1 MNQEASMENAE
12 SGSTWETVM
21 RVVYPVK
28 DAEQTLPLYAI
39 DWTRP
44 HVAETTLDSRIDMRR
59 LEFGSMNQ
67 STLQR
72 MLRHA
77 GSSTGVSCDSFEIKG
92 RSAMALKNRGHMSGC
107 TFFNAFPA
115 AYWRRWT
122 SVKTVRFEATVQGN
136 AKISVFRST
145 GRGLIYPVATK
156 TTVSETET
164 RICVDV
170 PMTGLMDGGYFWF
183 DAESLGGEMVVSDAA
198 WSVPRNAR
206 TAKHETSMSIAI
218 TTFNRASYCMNQLRA
233 IAGAPALRERLDTVY
248 CTDQGSD
255 LVKDQEG
262 FAEVS
267 ADLGKQLTYIQQANL
282 GGSGGFSRG
291 MYETAKAGNSDFV
304 LLLDDDAISEPE
316 SILRAIQFSDYTV
329 RPVLV
334 GGGMFHLDNRTMLY
348 TQGERINPQRMW
360 MYPSKSMGYNHDF
373 SVEPLRDSPD
383 RHQRI
388 DEDFNGWWMCLIPV
402 AVVRKIGL
410 SMPVF
415 IKFDD
420 IEYGLRAKKAG
431 FPTVC
436 LPGVAVWHQA
446 WHDKDPA
453 RSWEEYF
460 TERNRWLA
468 ALMTYPD
475 RPPRML
481 VETLYGDASLGLR
494 FVYSAMALHHMALRD
509 ILRGPQ
515 YLVDCL
521 PAKLGEVRKVRAEYP
536 DAQAKDSFEAF
547 PEPAGERVVHVAGP
561 ALDLLAPI
569 EALVAGTRREVDR
582 LSAECQLGQALVRAA
597 DDEVHDGPVF
607 RIIGTTGVGILDPP
621 RCDVL
626 LEFLR
631 DGLALV
637 DCLDLPAP
645 DDLEVQT
652 RARAVDAAVLVRPL
666 PALLGPAPL
675 VLVALRRRESF
686 LRLEVDHLFLRF
698 HFASFLRLH
707 RILSLPCPAC

>member
-1 MNQEASMENAE
+1 MNDNVVWEA
-12 SGSTWETVM
+12 VM

-44 HVAETTLDSRIDMRR
+44 HTAETTLDSRIDMRR

-72 MLRHA
+72 LLRGA
-77 GSSTGVSCDSFEIKG
+77 GSSTGVTCDSFSITG
-92 RSAMALKNRGHMSGC
+92 RMSLTLNDRGHMSGC

-115 AYWRRWT
+115 SYWRRWT
-122 SVKTVRFEATVQGN
+122 AVKTVRFTVSIVGN

-145 GRGLIYPVATK
+145 GRGLIYPVAERVVQTEDSA
-156 TTVSETET
+156 VSV
-164 RICVDV
+164 CVDV
-170 PMTGLMDGGYFWF
+170 PMVGLMDGGYFWF
-183 DAESLGGEMVVSDAA
+183 DAESLDGPVTVTDAA
-198 WSVPRNAR
+198 WAVPRSAR
-206 TAKHETSMSIAI
+206 TAEHDTSMSIAI
-218 TTFNRASYCMNQLRA
+218 TTFNRAAYCMNQLRA
-233 IAGAPALRERLDTVY
+233 IAGSSALRKRLDTVY

-255 LVKDQEG
+255 LVCEQEG
-262 FAEVS
+262 FTEIS
-267 ADLGKQLTYIQQANL
+267 ADLGQQLTYIQQANL

-291 MYETAKAGNSDFV
+291 MYETVKAGDSDFV
-304 LLLDDDAISEPE
+304 LLLDDDAVSEPE
-316 SILRAIQFSDYTV
+316 SILRSIQFSDYTI

-402 AVVRKIGL
+402 AVMRKIGL
-410 SMPVF
+410 SLPVF

-420 IEYGLRAKKAG
+420 IEYGLRAGKAG

-460 TERNRWLA
+460 TERNRWIA
-468 ALMTYPD
+468 ALLTYPD
-475 RPPRML
+475 TPPRML
-481 VETLYGDASLGLR
+481 LETLYGDASLGLR
-494 FVYSAMALHHMALRD
+494 FVYSAMALHHMALKD
-509 ILRGPQ
+509 IMRGPQ

-521 PAKLGEVRKVRAEYP
+521 PTKLGEVRELRAQYP
-536 DAQAKDSFEAF
+536 DAQVEDSFEAF
-547 PEPAGERVVHVAGP
+547 PEPVGEVESPKNHPSTMKSRYKAAVGLIAASFVRNVDPDKAMRPDAAISARDAAWTWLAFDHVNS
-561 ALDLLAPI
+561 
-569 EALVAGTRREVDR
+569 ALVTTADGNGVAWLKRDNKRFRQGMLEGYRLTRRILRNWRR
-582 LSAECQLGQALVRAA
+582 LSAQYRAYGISSMETWA
-597 DDEVHDGPVF
+597 
-607 RIIGTTGVGILDPP
+607 RIFEG
-621 RCDVL
+621 
-626 LEFLR
+626 
-631 DGLALV
+631 
-637 DCLDLPAP
+637 
-645 DDLEVQT
+645 
-652 RARAVDAAVLVRPL
+652 
-666 PALLGPAPL
+666 
-675 VLVALRRRESF
+675 
-686 LRLEVDHLFLRF
+686 
-698 HFASFLRLH
+698 
-707 RILSLPCPAC
+707 

>member
-1 MNQEASMENAE
+1 MNDNVV
-12 SGSTWETVM
+12 WETVM

-44 HVAETTLDSRIDMRR
+44 HAAETTLDSRIDMRR

-72 MLRHA
+72 LLRGA
-77 GSSTGVSCDSFEIKG
+77 GSSTGVTCDSFSITG
-92 RSAMALKNRGHMSGC
+92 RMSLTLNDRGHMSGC

-115 AYWRRWT
+115 SYWRRWT
-122 SVKTVRFEATVQGN
+122 AVKTVRFTVSIVGN

-145 GRGLIYPVATK
+145 GRGLIYPVAERVVQTEDSA
-156 TTVSETET
+156 VSV
-164 RICVDV
+164 CVDV
-170 PMTGLMDGGYFWF
+170 PMVGLMDGGYFWF
-183 DAESLGGEMVVSDAA
+183 DAESLDGPVTVTDAA
-198 WSVPRNAR
+198 WAVPRSAR
-206 TAKHETSMSIAI
+206 TAEHDTSMSIAI
-218 TTFNRASYCMNQLRA
+218 TTFNRAAYCMNQLRA
-233 IAGAPALRERLDTVY
+233 IAGSSALRKRLDTVY

-255 LVKDQEG
+255 LVCEQEG
-262 FAEVS
+262 FTEVS

-291 MYETAKAGNSDFV
+291 MYETVKAGDSDFV
-304 LLLDDDAISEPE
+304 LLLDDDAVSEPE
-316 SILRAIQFSDYTV
+316 SILRSIQFSDYTI

-402 AVVRKIGL
+402 AVMKKIGL
-410 SMPVF
+410 SLPVF

-420 IEYGLRAKKAG
+420 IEYGLRAGKAG

-460 TERNRWLA
+460 TERNRWIA
-468 ALMTYPD
+468 ALLTYPD
-475 RPPRML
+475 TPPRML
-481 VETLYGDASLGLR
+481 LETLYGDASLGLR
-494 FVYSAMALHHMALRD
+494 CVYSAMALHHMALKD
-509 ILRGPQ
+509 IMRGPQ

-521 PAKLGEVRKVRAEYP
+521 PTKLGEVRELRAQYP
-536 DAQAKDSFEAF
+536 DAQVEDSFEAF
-547 PEPAGERVVHVAGP
+547 PEPVGEVESPKNHPSTMKSRYKAAVGLIAASFVRNVDPDKAMRPDAAISARDAAWTWLAFDHVNS
-561 ALDLLAPI
+561 
-569 EALVAGTRREVDR
+569 ALVTTADGNGVAWLKRDNKRFRQGMLEGYRLTRRILRNWRR
-582 LSAECQLGQALVRAA
+582 LSAQYRAYGISSMETWA
-597 DDEVHDGPVF
+597 
-607 RIIGTTGVGILDPP
+607 RIFEG
-621 RCDVL
+621 
-626 LEFLR
+626 
-631 DGLALV
+631 
-637 DCLDLPAP
+637 
-645 DDLEVQT
+645 
-652 RARAVDAAVLVRPL
+652 
-666 PALLGPAPL
+666 
-675 VLVALRRRESF
+675 
-686 LRLEVDHLFLRF
+686 
-698 HFASFLRLH
+698 
-707 RILSLPCPAC
+707 

>member
-1 MNQEASMENAE
+1 MNQEASMKNAE
-12 SGSTWETVM
+12 SGNTWETVM

-28 DAEQTLPLYAI
+28 DAEQTLPLYVI

-67 STLQR
+67 SALQR
-72 MLRHA
+72 MFRNA
-77 GSSTGVSCDSFEIKG
+77 GTSAGVTCDSFEITG
-92 RSAMALKNRGHMSGC
+92 RTSLTLKNRGHMSGC

-136 AKISVFRST
+136 SKISVFRST
-145 GRGLIYPVATK
+145 GRGLIYPVSTK
-156 TTVSETET
+156 TTTASGSET
-164 RICVDV
+164 RVCIDV

-183 DAESLGGEMVVSDAA
+183 DAESLDGSVTIADAT
-198 WSVPRNAR
+198 WSVPREVR
-206 TAKHETSMSIAI
+206 TAKHETTLSIAI
-218 TTFNRASYCMNQLRA
+218 TTFNRASYCMDQLRT
-233 IAGAPALRERLDTVY
+233 IAGASALRERLDTVY

-255 LVKDQEG
+255 LVKDQKD
-262 FAEVS
+262 FDEV
-267 ADLGKQLTYIQQANL
+267 ADNLGEQLTYIQQANL

-291 MYETAKAGNSDFV
+291 MYETAKAGDSDFV

-348 TQGERINPQRMW
+348 TQGERINAQRMW

-388 DEDFNGWWMCLIPV
+388 DEDFNGWWMCLIPI
-402 AVVRKIGL
+402 AVVKKIGL

-468 ALMTYPD
+468 ALLTYPD
-475 RPPRML
+475 KAPRML
-481 VETLYGDASLGLR
+481 IETMYGDASLGLR

-521 PAKLGEVRKVRAEYP
+521 PTKLGEVREVRARYP
-536 DAQAKDSFEAF
+536 DAQAQDSFEAF
-547 PEPAGERVVHVAGP
+547 PEPAGEVEPPKNHPSTMKSRYKAAVGLITKSFIKNANPDKAVRPDAAIPARDAAWTWLAFDHVNS
-561 ALDLLAPI
+561 
-569 EALVAGTRREVDR
+569 ALVTTPDGNGVAWLERDNRRFRKSMLEGYRLTRRIEKNWKC
-582 LSAECQLGQALVRAA
+582 LAA
-597 DDEVHDGPVF
+597 QYQSY
-607 RIIGTTGVGILDPP
+607 GITSMETWAHIFGDK
-621 RCDVL
+621 
-626 LEFLR
+626 
-631 DGLALV
+631 
-637 DCLDLPAP
+637 
-645 DDLEVQT
+645 
-652 RARAVDAAVLVRPL
+652 
-666 PALLGPAPL
+666 
-675 VLVALRRRESF
+675 
-686 LRLEVDHLFLRF
+686 
-698 HFASFLRLH
+698 
-707 RILSLPCPAC
+707 

>member
-1 MNQEASMENAE
+1 MNDNVVWEA
-12 SGSTWETVM
+12 VM

-44 HVAETTLDSRIDMRR
+44 HAAETTLDSRIDMRR

-72 MLRHA
+72 LLRGA
-77 GSSTGVSCDSFEIKG
+77 GSSTGVTCDSFSITG
-92 RSAMALKNRGHMSGC
+92 RTSLTLNDRGHMSGC
-107 TFFNAFPA
+107 TFFNVFPA
-115 AYWRRWT
+115 SYWRRWT
-122 SVKTVRFEATVQGN
+122 AVKTVRFTASIVGN

-145 GRGLIYPVATK
+145 GRGLIYPVAERVVQTEDSA
-156 TTVSETET
+156 VSV
-164 RICVDV
+164 CVDV
-170 PMTGLMDGGYFWF
+170 PMVGLMDGGYFWF
-183 DAESLGGEMVVSDAA
+183 DAESLDGPVTVTDAA
-198 WSVPRNAR
+198 WAVPRSAR
-206 TAKHETSMSIAI
+206 TAEHDTSMSIAI
-218 TTFNRASYCMNQLRA
+218 TTFNRAAYCMNQLRA
-233 IAGAPALRERLDTVY
+233 IAGSSALRKRLDTVY

-255 LVKDQEG
+255 LVCEQEG
-262 FAEVS
+262 FTEVS

-291 MYETAKAGNSDFV
+291 MYETVKAGDSDFV
-304 LLLDDDAISEPE
+304 LLLDDDAVSEPE
-316 SILRAIQFSDYTV
+316 SILRSIQFSDYTI

-402 AVVRKIGL
+402 AVMRKIGL
-410 SMPVF
+410 SLPVF

-420 IEYGLRAKKAG
+420 IEYGLRAGKAG

-460 TERNRWLA
+460 TERNRWIA
-468 ALMTYPD
+468 ALLTYPD
-475 RPPRML
+475 TPPRML
-481 VETLYGDASLGLR
+481 LETLYGDASLGLR
-494 FVYSAMALHHMALRD
+494 FVYSAMALHHMALKD
-509 ILRGPQ
+509 IMRGPQ

-521 PAKLGEVRKVRAEYP
+521 PTKVGEVRELRAQYL
-536 DAQAKDSFEAF
+536 DAQVEDSFEAF
-547 PEPAGERVVHVAGP
+547 PEPVGEVESPKNHPSTMKSRYKAAVGLIAASFVRNVDPDKAMRPDAAISARDAAWTWLAFDHVNS
-561 ALDLLAPI
+561 
-569 EALVAGTRREVDR
+569 ALVTTADGNGVAWLKRDNKRFRQGMLEGYRLTRRILRNWRR
-582 LSAECQLGQALVRAA
+582 LSAQYRAYGISSMETWA
-597 DDEVHDGPVF
+597 
-607 RIIGTTGVGILDPP
+607 RIFEG
-621 RCDVL
+621 
-626 LEFLR
+626 
-631 DGLALV
+631 
-637 DCLDLPAP
+637 
-645 DDLEVQT
+645 
-652 RARAVDAAVLVRPL
+652 
-666 PALLGPAPL
+666 
-675 VLVALRRRESF
+675 
-686 LRLEVDHLFLRF
+686 
-698 HFASFLRLH
+698 
-707 RILSLPCPAC
+707 

>member
-1 MNQEASMENAE
+1 MNDNVVWEA
-12 SGSTWETVM
+12 VM

-44 HVAETTLDSRIDMRR
+44 HAAETTLDSRIDMRR

-72 MLRHA
+72 LLRGA
-77 GSSTGVSCDSFEIKG
+77 GSSTGVTCDSFSITG
-92 RSAMALKNRGHMSGC
+92 RTSLTLNDRGHMSGC

-115 AYWRRWT
+115 SYWRRWT
-122 SVKTVRFEATVQGN
+122 AVKTVRFTASIVGN

-145 GRGLIYPVATK
+145 GRGLIYPVAERVVQTEDSA
-156 TTVSETET
+156 VSV
-164 RICVDV
+164 CVDV
-170 PMTGLMDGGYFWF
+170 PMVGLMDGGYFWF
-183 DAESLGGEMVVSDAA
+183 DAESLDGPVTVTDAA
-198 WSVPRNAR
+198 WAVPRSAR
-206 TAKHETSMSIAI
+206 TAEHDTSMSIAI
-218 TTFNRASYCMNQLRA
+218 TTFNRAAYCMNQLRA
-233 IAGAPALRERLDTVY
+233 IAGSSALRKRLDTVY

-255 LVKDQEG
+255 LVCEQEG
-262 FAEVS
+262 FTEIS
-267 ADLGKQLTYIQQANL
+267 ADFGQQLTYIQQANL

-291 MYETAKAGNSDFV
+291 MYETVKAGDSDFV
-304 LLLDDDAISEPE
+304 LLLDDDAVSEPE
-316 SILRAIQFSDYTV
+316 SILRSIQFSDYTI

-402 AVVRKIGL
+402 AVMRKIGL
-410 SMPVF
+410 SLPVF

-420 IEYGLRAKKAG
+420 IEYGLRAGKAG

-460 TERNRWLA
+460 TERNRWIT
-468 ALMTYPD
+468 ALLTYPD
-475 RPPRML
+475 TPPRML
-481 VETLYGDASLGLR
+481 LETLYGDASLGLR
-494 FVYSAMALHHMALRD
+494 FVYSAMALHHMALKD
-509 ILRGPQ
+509 IMRGPQ

-521 PAKLGEVRKVRAEYP
+521 PTKLGEVRELRAQYP
-536 DAQAKDSFEAF
+536 DAQVEDSFEAF
-547 PEPAGERVVHVAGP
+547 PEPVGEVESPKNHPSTMKSRYKAAVGLIAASFVRNVDPDKAMRPDAAISARDAAWTWLAFDHVNS
-561 ALDLLAPI
+561 
-569 EALVAGTRREVDR
+569 ALVTTADGNGVAWLKRDNKRFRQGMLEGYRLTRRILRNWRR
-582 LSAECQLGQALVRAA
+582 LSAQYRAYGISSMETWA
-597 DDEVHDGPVF
+597 
-607 RIIGTTGVGILDPP
+607 RIFEG
-621 RCDVL
+621 
-626 LEFLR
+626 
-631 DGLALV
+631 
-637 DCLDLPAP
+637 
-645 DDLEVQT
+645 
-652 RARAVDAAVLVRPL
+652 
-666 PALLGPAPL
+666 
-675 VLVALRRRESF
+675 
-686 LRLEVDHLFLRF
+686 
-698 HFASFLRLH
+698 
-707 RILSLPCPAC
+707 

>member
-1 MNQEASMENAE
+1 MVQRTSSENTNSEQA
-12 SGSTWETVM
+12 WETVM
-21 RVVYPVK
+21 RVVYPIK
-28 DAEQTLPLYAI
+28 DAERTLPLYAI

-44 HVAETTLDSRIDMRR
+44 HIAKTTLDARIDTHCVA
-59 LEFGSMNQ
+59 FGSMNQ
-67 STLQR
+67 SALQQMIR
-72 MLRHA
+72 NA
-77 GSSTGVSCDSFEIKG
+77 GSSNKVSCDEFEVTG
-92 RSAMALKNRGHMSGC
+92 RASITLKDRGHISGC

-122 SVKTVRFEATVQGN
+122 GVKTVLFEAYVQGN
-136 AKISVFRST
+136 TKISIFRST
-145 GRGLIYPVATK
+145 GRGLIYPVAERIVK
-156 TTVSETET
+156 TSGSVSSVAVH
-164 RICVDV
+164 I

-183 DAESLGGEMVVSDAA
+183 DAESLGGSVTIADAT
-198 WSVPRNAR
+198 WSVPSEACTAR
-206 TAKHETSMSIAI
+206 HDTSMSIAI

-233 IAGAPALRERLDTVY
+233 IAGDHALRERLDTVY
-248 CTDQGSD
+248 CTDQGDD
-255 LVKDQEG
+255 LVKNQEG
-262 FAEVS
+262 FAEIS
-267 ADLGKQLTYIQQANL
+267 ADLGSQLTYIQQMNL

-291 MYETAKAGNSDFV
+291 MYETIKAGNSDFV

-388 DEDFNGWWMCLIPV
+388 DEDFNGWWMCLIPI
-402 AVVRKIGL
+402 AVVKKIGL
-410 SMPVF
+410 SMPMF

-468 ALMTYPD
+468 ALLTYPD

-521 PAKLGEVRKVRAEYP
+521 PTKLGEVRELRAKYP
-536 DAQAKDSFEAF
+536 DAQAKESFEEF
-547 PEPAGERVVHVAGP
+547 PEPAGEVEPPKNHPSTMKSQYKAAVGLIAKSFIKKANPDKATRPDAAIPARDAAWTWLAFDHVNS
-561 ALDLLAPI
+561 
-569 EALVAGTRREVDR
+569 ALVTTPDGNGVAWLKRDNKRFRKSMMEGYRLTRRIEKNWKR
-582 LSAECQLGQALVRAA
+582 LAA
-597 DDEVHDGPVF
+597 QYQSY
-607 RIIGTTGVGILDPP
+607 GITSMETWAHIFGDK
-621 RCDVL
+621 
-626 LEFLR
+626 
-631 DGLALV
+631 
-637 DCLDLPAP
+637 
-645 DDLEVQT
+645 
-652 RARAVDAAVLVRPL
+652 
-666 PALLGPAPL
+666 
-675 VLVALRRRESF
+675 
-686 LRLEVDHLFLRF
+686 
-698 HFASFLRLH
+698 
-707 RILSLPCPAC
+707 

>member
-1 MNQEASMENAE
+1 MNDNVVWEA
-12 SGSTWETVM
+12 VM

-44 HVAETTLDSRIDMRR
+44 HTAETTLDSRIDMRR

-72 MLRHA
+72 LLRGA
-77 GSSTGVSCDSFEIKG
+77 GSSTGVTCDSFSITG
-92 RSAMALKNRGHMSGC
+92 RMSLTLNDRGHMSGC

-115 AYWRRWT
+115 SYWRRWT
-122 SVKTVRFEATVQGN
+122 AVKTVRFTASIVGN

-145 GRGLIYPVATK
+145 GRGLIYPVAERVVQTEDSA
-156 TTVSETET
+156 VSV
-164 RICVDV
+164 CVDV
-170 PMTGLMDGGYFWF
+170 PMVGLMDGGYFWF
-183 DAESLGGEMVVSDAA
+183 DAESLDGPVTVTDAA
-198 WSVPRNAR
+198 WAVPRSAR
-206 TAKHETSMSIAI
+206 TAEHDTSMSIAI
-218 TTFNRASYCMNQLRA
+218 TTFNRAAYCINQLRA
-233 IAGAPALRERLDTVY
+233 IAGSSALRKRLDTVY

-255 LVKDQEG
+255 LVCEQEG
-262 FAEVS
+262 FTEIS
-267 ADLGKQLTYIQQANL
+267 ADLGQQLTYIQQANL

-291 MYETAKAGNSDFV
+291 MYETVKAGDSDFV
-304 LLLDDDAISEPE
+304 LLLDDDAVSEPE
-316 SILRAIQFSDYTV
+316 SILRSIQFSDYTI

-402 AVVRKIGL
+402 AVMRKIGL
-410 SMPVF
+410 SLPVF

-420 IEYGLRAKKAG
+420 IEYGLRAGKAG

-460 TERNRWLA
+460 TERNRWIA
-468 ALMTYPD
+468 ALLTYPD
-475 RPPRML
+475 TPPRML
-481 VETLYGDASLGLR
+481 LETLYGDASLGLR
-494 FVYSAMALHHMALRD
+494 FVYSAMALHHMALKD
-509 ILRGPQ
+509 IMRGPQ

-521 PAKLGEVRKVRAEYP
+521 PTKLGEVRELRAQYP
-536 DAQAKDSFEAF
+536 DAQVEDSFEAF
-547 PEPAGERVVHVAGP
+547 PEPVGEVESPKNHPSTMKSRYKAAVGLIAASFVRNVDPDKAMRPDAAISARDAAWTWLAFDHVNS
-561 ALDLLAPI
+561 
-569 EALVAGTRREVDR
+569 ALVTTADGNGVAWLKRDNKRFRQGMLEGYRLTRRILRNWRR
-582 LSAECQLGQALVRAA
+582 LSAQYRAYGISSMETWA
-597 DDEVHDGPVF
+597 
-607 RIIGTTGVGILDPP
+607 RIFEG
-621 RCDVL
+621 
-626 LEFLR
+626 
-631 DGLALV
+631 
-637 DCLDLPAP
+637 
-645 DDLEVQT
+645 
-652 RARAVDAAVLVRPL
+652 
-666 PALLGPAPL
+666 
-675 VLVALRRRESF
+675 
-686 LRLEVDHLFLRF
+686 
-698 HFASFLRLH
+698 
-707 RILSLPCPAC
+707 

>member
-1 MNQEASMENAE
+1 MNDNVVWEA
-12 SGSTWETVM
+12 VM

-44 HVAETTLDSRIDMRR
+44 HTAETTLDSRIDMRR

-72 MLRHA
+72 LLRGA
-77 GSSTGVSCDSFEIKG
+77 GSSTGVTCDSFSITG
-92 RSAMALKNRGHMSGC
+92 RTSLTLNDRGHMSGC

-115 AYWRRWT
+115 SYWRRWT
-122 SVKTVRFEATVQGN
+122 AVKTVRFTASIVGN

-145 GRGLIYPVATK
+145 GRGLIYPVAERVVQTEDSA
-156 TTVSETET
+156 VSV
-164 RICVDV
+164 CVDV
-170 PMTGLMDGGYFWF
+170 PMVGLMDGGYFWF
-183 DAESLGGEMVVSDAA
+183 DAESLDGPVTVTDAA
-198 WSVPRNAR
+198 WAVPRSAR
-206 TAKHETSMSIAI
+206 TAEHDTSMSIAI
-218 TTFNRASYCMNQLRA
+218 TTFNRAAYCINQLRA
-233 IAGAPALRERLDTVY
+233 IAGSSALRKRLDTVY

-255 LVKDQEG
+255 LVCEQEG
-262 FAEVS
+262 FTEIS
-267 ADLGKQLTYIQQANL
+267 ADLGQQLTYIQQANL

-291 MYETAKAGNSDFV
+291 MYETVKAGDSDFV
-304 LLLDDDAISEPE
+304 LLLDDDAVSEPE
-316 SILRAIQFSDYTV
+316 SILRSIQFSDYTI

-402 AVVRKIGL
+402 AVMRKIGL
-410 SMPVF
+410 SLPVF

-420 IEYGLRAKKAG
+420 IEYGLRAGKAG

-460 TERNRWLA
+460 TERNRWIA
-468 ALMTYPD
+468 ALLTYPD
-475 RPPRML
+475 TPPRML
-481 VETLYGDASLGLR
+481 LETLYGDASLGLR
-494 FVYSAMALHHMALRD
+494 SVYSAMALHHMALKD
-509 ILRGPQ
+509 IMRGPQ

-521 PAKLGEVRKVRAEYP
+521 PTKLGEVRELRAQYP
-536 DAQAKDSFEAF
+536 DAQVEDSFEAF
-547 PEPAGERVVHVAGP
+547 PEPVGEVESPKNHPSTMKSRYKAAVGLIAASFVRNVDPDKAMRPDAAISARDAAWTWLAFDHVNS
-561 ALDLLAPI
+561 
-569 EALVAGTRREVDR
+569 ALVTTADGNGVAWLKRDNKRFRQGMLEGYRLTRRILRNWRR
-582 LSAECQLGQALVRAA
+582 LSAQYRAYGISSMETWA
-597 DDEVHDGPVF
+597 
-607 RIIGTTGVGILDPP
+607 RIFEG
-621 RCDVL
+621 
-626 LEFLR
+626 
-631 DGLALV
+631 
-637 DCLDLPAP
+637 
-645 DDLEVQT
+645 
-652 RARAVDAAVLVRPL
+652 
-666 PALLGPAPL
+666 
-675 VLVALRRRESF
+675 
-686 LRLEVDHLFLRF
+686 
-698 HFASFLRLH
+698 
-707 RILSLPCPAC
+707 

>member
-1 MNQEASMENAE
+1 MNDNVVWEA
-12 SGSTWETVM
+12 VM

-44 HVAETTLDSRIDMRR
+44 HAAETTLDSRIDMRR

-72 MLRHA
+72 LLRGA
-77 GSSTGVSCDSFEIKG
+77 GSSTGVTCDSFSITG
-92 RSAMALKNRGHMSGC
+92 RTSLTLNDRGHMSGC

-115 AYWRRWT
+115 SYWRRWT
-122 SVKTVRFEATVQGN
+122 AVKTVRFTASIVGN

-145 GRGLIYPVATK
+145 GRGLIYPVAERVVQTEDSA
-156 TTVSETET
+156 VSV
-164 RICVDV
+164 CVDV
-170 PMTGLMDGGYFWF
+170 PMVGLMDGGYFWF
-183 DAESLGGEMVVSDAA
+183 DAESLDGPVTVTDAA
-198 WSVPRNAR
+198 WAVPRSAR
-206 TAKHETSMSIAI
+206 TAEHDTSMSIAI
-218 TTFNRASYCMNQLRA
+218 TTFNRAAYCMNQLRA
-233 IAGAPALRERLDTVY
+233 IAGSSALRKRLDTVY

-255 LVKDQEG
+255 LVCEQEG
-262 FAEVS
+262 FTEVS

-291 MYETAKAGNSDFV
+291 MYETVKAGDSDFV
-304 LLLDDDAISEPE
+304 LLLDDDAVSEPE
-316 SILRAIQFSDYTV
+316 SILRSIQFSDYTI

-402 AVVRKIGL
+402 AVMRKIGL
-410 SMPVF
+410 SLPVF

-420 IEYGLRAKKAG
+420 IEYGLRAGKAG

-460 TERNRWLA
+460 TERNRWIA
-468 ALMTYPD
+468 ALLTYPD
-475 RPPRML
+475 TPPRML
-481 VETLYGDASLGLR
+481 LETLYGDASLGLR
-494 FVYSAMALHHMALRD
+494 FVYSAMALHHMALKD
-509 ILRGPQ
+509 IMRGPQ

-521 PAKLGEVRKVRAEYP
+521 PTKLGEVRELRAQYL
-536 DAQAKDSFEAF
+536 DAQVEDSFETF
-547 PEPAGERVVHVAGP
+547 PEPVGEVESPKNHPSTMKSRYKAAVGLIAASFVRNVDPDKAMRPDAAISARDAAWTWLAFDHVNS
-561 ALDLLAPI
+561 
-569 EALVAGTRREVDR
+569 ALVTTADGNGVAWLKRDNKCFRQGMLEGYRLTRRILRNWRR
-582 LSAECQLGQALVRAA
+582 LSAQYRAYGISSMETWA
-597 DDEVHDGPVF
+597 
-607 RIIGTTGVGILDPP
+607 RIFEG
-621 RCDVL
+621 
-626 LEFLR
+626 
-631 DGLALV
+631 
-637 DCLDLPAP
+637 
-645 DDLEVQT
+645 
-652 RARAVDAAVLVRPL
+652 
-666 PALLGPAPL
+666 
-675 VLVALRRRESF
+675 
-686 LRLEVDHLFLRF
+686 
-698 HFASFLRLH
+698 
-707 RILSLPCPAC
+707 

>member
-1 MNQEASMENAE
+1 MTSDMSLEEKTA
-12 SGSTWETVM
+12 WETVM
-21 RVVYPVK
+21 RVVYPIK

-72 MLRHA
+72 IMRHA
-77 GSSTGVSCDSFEIKG
+77 GSSAGVSCDSFTVLNRNTI
-92 RSAMALKNRGHMSGC
+92 ALKNYGHMSGC

-115 AYWRRWT
+115 SYWRRWT
-122 SVKTVRFEATVQGN
+122 SVKMVRFTADIQGN
-136 AKISVFRST
+136 AKINVFRST
-145 GRGLIYPVATK
+145 GRGLMYPVAEK
-156 TTVSETET
+156 VVHSPQEVERVTVD
-164 RICVDV
+164 I

-183 DAESLGGEMVVSDAA
+183 DAESLDGEVIISEAV
-198 WSVPRNAR
+198 WSVPQNAR
-206 TAKHETSMSIAI
+206 TASKLTTMSIAI

-233 IAGAPALRERLDTVY
+233 IAGAKELRKRLDTVY
-248 CTDQGSD
+248 CTDQGND
-255 LVKDQEG
+255 LVKNQQG
-262 FAEVS
+262 YTKIAE
-267 ADLGKQLTYIQQANL
+267 DLGAQLTYIQQTNL

-360 MYPSKSMGYNHDF
+360 MYPSKNMGYNHDF
-373 SVEPLRDSPD
+373 SMEPLRDSPD

-388 DEDFNGWWMCLIPV
+388 DEDFNGWWMCLIPI
-402 AVVRKIGL
+402 AVVKKIGL

-468 ALMTYPD
+468 ALLTYPD
-475 RPPRML
+475 KAPRML
-481 VETLYGDASLGLR
+481 VETMYGDASLGLR
-494 FVYSAMALHHMALRD
+494 FVYSAMALHHMALQD

-521 PAKLGEVRKVRAEYP
+521 PTKLGEVREVRAKYP
-536 DAQAKDSFEAF
+536 DAQAQDSFEAF
-547 PEPAGERVVHVAGP
+547 PEPAGEVEPPKNHPSTMKSRYKAAVGLIAKSFIKNANPDKAVRPDAAIPARDAAWTWLAFDHVNS
-561 ALDLLAPI
+561 
-569 EALVAGTRREVDR
+569 ALVTTPDGNGVAWLKRDNRRFRKSMLEGYRLTRRIEKNWKR
-582 LSAECQLGQALVRAA
+582 LAA
-597 DDEVHDGPVF
+597 QYQSY
-607 RIIGTTGVGILDPP
+607 GITSMETWAHIFGDK
-621 RCDVL
+621 
-626 LEFLR
+626 
-631 DGLALV
+631 
-637 DCLDLPAP
+637 
-645 DDLEVQT
+645 
-652 RARAVDAAVLVRPL
+652 
-666 PALLGPAPL
+666 
-675 VLVALRRRESF
+675 
-686 LRLEVDHLFLRF
+686 
-698 HFASFLRLH
+698 
-707 RILSLPCPAC
+707 

>member
-1 MNQEASMENAE
+1 MNDNVVWEA
-12 SGSTWETVM
+12 VM

-44 HVAETTLDSRIDMRR
+44 HAAETTLDSRIDMRR

-72 MLRHA
+72 LLRGA
-77 GSSTGVSCDSFEIKG
+77 GSSTGVTCDSFSITG
-92 RSAMALKNRGHMSGC
+92 RTSLTLNDRGHMSGC

-115 AYWRRWT
+115 SYWRRWT
-122 SVKTVRFEATVQGN
+122 AVKTVRFTASIVGN

-145 GRGLIYPVATK
+145 GRGLIYPVAERVVQTEDSA
-156 TTVSETET
+156 VSV
-164 RICVDV
+164 CVDV
-170 PMTGLMDGGYFWF
+170 PMVGLMDGGYFWF
-183 DAESLGGEMVVSDAA
+183 DAESLDGPVTVTDAA
-198 WSVPRNAR
+198 WAVPRSAR
-206 TAKHETSMSIAI
+206 TAEHDTSMSIAI
-218 TTFNRASYCMNQLRA
+218 TTFNRAAYCMNQLRA
-233 IAGAPALRERLDTVY
+233 IAGSSALRKRLDTVY

-255 LVKDQEG
+255 LVCEQEG
-262 FAEVS
+262 FTEIS
-267 ADLGKQLTYIQQANL
+267 ADLGQQLTYIQQANL

-291 MYETAKAGNSDFV
+291 MYETVKAGDSDFV
-304 LLLDDDAISEPE
+304 LLLDDDAVSEPE
-316 SILRAIQFSDYTV
+316 SILRSIQFSDYTI

-402 AVVRKIGL
+402 AVMRKIGL
-410 SMPVF
+410 SLPVF

-420 IEYGLRAKKAG
+420 IEYGLRAGKAG

-460 TERNRWLA
+460 TERNRWIA
-468 ALMTYPD
+468 ALLTYPD
-475 RPPRML
+475 TPPRML
-481 VETLYGDASLGLR
+481 LETLYGDASLGLR
-494 FVYSAMALHHMALRD
+494 FVYSAMALHHMALKD
-509 ILRGPQ
+509 IMRGPQ

-521 PAKLGEVRKVRAEYP
+521 PTKLGEVCELRAQYP
-536 DAQAKDSFEAF
+536 DAQVEDSFEAF
-547 PEPAGERVVHVAGP
+547 PEPVGEVESPKNHPSTMKSRYKAAVGLIAASFVRNVDPDKAMRPDAAISARDAAWTWLAFDHVNS
-561 ALDLLAPI
+561 
-569 EALVAGTRREVDR
+569 ALVTTADGNGAAWLKRDNKCFRQGMLEGYRLTRRILRNWRR
-582 LSAECQLGQALVRAA
+582 LSAQYRAYGISSMETWA
-597 DDEVHDGPVF
+597 
-607 RIIGTTGVGILDPP
+607 RIFEG
-621 RCDVL
+621 
-626 LEFLR
+626 
-631 DGLALV
+631 
-637 DCLDLPAP
+637 
-645 DDLEVQT
+645 
-652 RARAVDAAVLVRPL
+652 
-666 PALLGPAPL
+666 
-675 VLVALRRRESF
+675 
-686 LRLEVDHLFLRF
+686 
-698 HFASFLRLH
+698 
-707 RILSLPCPAC
+707 

>member
-1 MNQEASMENAE
+1 MNDNVVWEA
-12 SGSTWETVM
+12 VM

-39 DWTRP
+39 DWTRQ
-44 HVAETTLDSRIDMRR
+44 HAAETTLDSRIDMRR

-72 MLRHA
+72 LLRGA
-77 GSSTGVSCDSFEIKG
+77 GSSTGVTCDSFSITG
-92 RSAMALKNRGHMSGC
+92 RTSLTLNDRGHMSGC

-115 AYWRRWT
+115 SYWRRWT
-122 SVKTVRFEATVQGN
+122 AVKTVRFTVSIVGN

-145 GRGLIYPVATK
+145 GRGLIYPVAERVVQTEDSA
-156 TTVSETET
+156 VSV
-164 RICVDV
+164 CVDV
-170 PMTGLMDGGYFWF
+170 PMVGLMDGGYFWF
-183 DAESLGGEMVVSDAA
+183 DAESLDGPVTVTDAA
-198 WSVPRNAR
+198 WAVPRSAR
-206 TAKHETSMSIAI
+206 TAEHDTSMSIAI
-218 TTFNRASYCMNQLRA
+218 TTFNRAAYCMNQLRA
-233 IAGAPALRERLDTVY
+233 IAGSSALRKRLDTVY

-255 LVKDQEG
+255 LVCEQEG
-262 FAEVS
+262 FTEVS

-291 MYETAKAGNSDFV
+291 MYETVKAGDSDFV
-304 LLLDDDAISEPE
+304 LLLDDDAVSEPE
-316 SILRAIQFSDYTV
+316 SILRSIQFSDYTI

-402 AVVRKIGL
+402 AVMRKIGL
-410 SMPVF
+410 SLPVF

-420 IEYGLRAKKAG
+420 IEYGLRAGKAG

-460 TERNRWLA
+460 TERNRWIT
-468 ALMTYPD
+468 ALLTYPD
-475 RPPRML
+475 TPPRML
-481 VETLYGDASLGLR
+481 LETLYGDASLGLR
-494 FVYSAMALHHMALRD
+494 FVYSAMALHHMALKD
-509 ILRGPQ
+509 IMRGPQ

-521 PAKLGEVRKVRAEYP
+521 PTKLGEVRELRAQYP
-536 DAQAKDSFEAF
+536 DAQVEDSFEAF
-547 PEPAGERVVHVAGP
+547 PEPVGEVESPKNHPSTMKSRYKAAVGLIAASFVRNVDPDKAMRPDAAISARDAAWTWLAFDHVNS
-561 ALDLLAPI
+561 
-569 EALVAGTRREVDR
+569 ALVTTADGNGVAWLKRDNKRFRQGMLEGYRLTRRILRNWRR
-582 LSAECQLGQALVRAA
+582 LSAQYRAYGISSMETWA
-597 DDEVHDGPVF
+597 
-607 RIIGTTGVGILDPP
+607 RIFEG
-621 RCDVL
+621 
-626 LEFLR
+626 
-631 DGLALV
+631 
-637 DCLDLPAP
+637 
-645 DDLEVQT
+645 
-652 RARAVDAAVLVRPL
+652 
-666 PALLGPAPL
+666 
-675 VLVALRRRESF
+675 
-686 LRLEVDHLFLRF
+686 
-698 HFASFLRLH
+698 
-707 RILSLPCPAC
+707 

>member
-1 MNQEASMENAE
+1 MNDNVVWEA
-12 SGSTWETVM
+12 VM

-44 HVAETTLDSRIDMRR
+44 HAAETTLDSRIDMRR

-72 MLRHA
+72 LLRGA
-77 GSSTGVSCDSFEIKG
+77 GSSTGVTCDSFSITG
-92 RSAMALKNRGHMSGC
+92 RTSLTLNDRGHMSGC

-115 AYWRRWT
+115 SYWRRWT
-122 SVKTVRFEATVQGN
+122 AVKTVRFTASIVGN

-145 GRGLIYPVATK
+145 GRGLIYPVAERVVQTEDSA
-156 TTVSETET
+156 VSV
-164 RICVDV
+164 CVDV
-170 PMTGLMDGGYFWF
+170 PMVGLMDGGYFWF
-183 DAESLGGEMVVSDAA
+183 DAESLDGPVTVTDAA
-198 WSVPRNAR
+198 WAVPRSAR
-206 TAKHETSMSIAI
+206 TAEHDTSMSIAI
-218 TTFNRASYCMNQLRA
+218 TTFNRAAYCMNQLRA
-233 IAGAPALRERLDTVY
+233 IAGSSALRKRLDTVY

-255 LVKDQEG
+255 LVCEQEG
-262 FAEVS
+262 FTEIS
-267 ADLGKQLTYIQQANL
+267 ADLGQQLTYIQQANL

-291 MYETAKAGNSDFV
+291 MYETVKAGDSDFV
-304 LLLDDDAISEPE
+304 LLLDDDAVSEPE
-316 SILRAIQFSDYTV
+316 SILRSIQFSDYTI

-402 AVVRKIGL
+402 AVMRKIGL
-410 SMPVF
+410 SLPVF

-420 IEYGLRAKKAG
+420 IEYGLRAGKAG

-460 TERNRWLA
+460 TERNRWIA
-468 ALMTYPD
+468 ALLTYPD
-475 RPPRML
+475 TPPRML
-481 VETLYGDASLGLR
+481 LETLYGDASLGLR
-494 FVYSAMALHHMALRD
+494 FVYSAMALHHMALKD
-509 ILRGPQ
+509 IMRGPQ

-521 PAKLGEVRKVRAEYP
+521 PTKLGEVRELRAQYL
-536 DAQAKDSFEAF
+536 DAQVEDSFEAF
-547 PEPAGERVVHVAGP
+547 PEPVGEVESPKNHPSTMKSRYKAAVGLIAASFVRNVDPDKAMRPDAAISARDAAWTWLAFDHVNS
-561 ALDLLAPI
+561 
-569 EALVAGTRREVDR
+569 ALVTTADGNGVAWLKRDNKRFRQGMLEGYRLTRRILRNWRR
-582 LSAECQLGQALVRAA
+582 LSAQYRAYGISSMETWA
-597 DDEVHDGPVF
+597 
-607 RIIGTTGVGILDPP
+607 RIFEG
-621 RCDVL
+621 
-626 LEFLR
+626 
-631 DGLALV
+631 
-637 DCLDLPAP
+637 
-645 DDLEVQT
+645 
-652 RARAVDAAVLVRPL
+652 
-666 PALLGPAPL
+666 
-675 VLVALRRRESF
+675 
-686 LRLEVDHLFLRF
+686 
-698 HFASFLRLH
+698 
-707 RILSLPCPAC
+707 

>member
-1 MNQEASMENAE
+1 MNDNVVWEA
-12 SGSTWETVM
+12 VM

-44 HVAETTLDSRIDMRR
+44 HAAETTLDSRIDMRR

-72 MLRHA
+72 LLRGA
-77 GSSTGVSCDSFEIKG
+77 GSSTGVTCDSFSITG
-92 RSAMALKNRGHMSGC
+92 RTSLMLNDRGHMSGC

-115 AYWRRWT
+115 SYWRRWT
-122 SVKTVRFEATVQGN
+122 AVKTVRFTASIVGN

-145 GRGLIYPVATK
+145 GRGLIYPVAERVVQTEDSA
-156 TTVSETET
+156 VSV
-164 RICVDV
+164 CVDV
-170 PMTGLMDGGYFWF
+170 PMVGLMDGGYFWF
-183 DAESLGGEMVVSDAA
+183 DAESLDGPVTVTDAA
-198 WSVPRNAR
+198 WAVPRSAR
-206 TAKHETSMSIAI
+206 TAEHDTSMSIAI
-218 TTFNRASYCMNQLRA
+218 TTFNRAAYCMNQLRA
-233 IAGAPALRERLDTVY
+233 IAGSSALRKRLDTVY

-255 LVKDQEG
+255 LVCEQEG
-262 FAEVS
+262 FTEIS
-267 ADLGKQLTYIQQANL
+267 ADLGQQLTYIQQANL

-291 MYETAKAGNSDFV
+291 MYETVKAGDSDFV
-304 LLLDDDAISEPE
+304 LLLDDDAVSEPE
-316 SILRAIQFSDYTV
+316 SMLRSIQFSDYTI

-402 AVVRKIGL
+402 AVMRKIGL
-410 SMPVF
+410 SLPVF

-420 IEYGLRAKKAG
+420 IEYGLRAGKAG

-460 TERNRWLA
+460 TERNRWIA
-468 ALMTYPD
+468 ALLTYPD
-475 RPPRML
+475 TPPRML
-481 VETLYGDASLGLR
+481 LETLYGDASLGLR
-494 FVYSAMALHHMALRD
+494 FVYSAMALHHMALKD
-509 ILRGPQ
+509 IMRGPQ

-521 PAKLGEVRKVRAEYP
+521 PTKLGEVRELRAQYP
-536 DAQAKDSFEAF
+536 DTQVEDSFEAF
-547 PEPAGERVVHVAGP
+547 PEPVGEVESPKNHPSTMKSRYKAAVGLIAASFVRNVDPDKAMRPDAAISARDAAWTWLAFDHVNS
-561 ALDLLAPI
+561 
-569 EALVAGTRREVDR
+569 ALVTTADGNGVAWLKRDNKRFRQGMLEGYRLTRRILRNWRR
-582 LSAECQLGQALVRAA
+582 LSAQYRAYGISSMETWA
-597 DDEVHDGPVF
+597 
-607 RIIGTTGVGILDPP
+607 RIFEG
-621 RCDVL
+621 
-626 LEFLR
+626 
-631 DGLALV
+631 
-637 DCLDLPAP
+637 
-645 DDLEVQT
+645 
-652 RARAVDAAVLVRPL
+652 
-666 PALLGPAPL
+666 
-675 VLVALRRRESF
+675 
-686 LRLEVDHLFLRF
+686 
-698 HFASFLRLH
+698 
-707 RILSLPCPAC
+707 

>member
-1 MNQEASMENAE
+1 MNDNVVWEA
-12 SGSTWETVM
+12 VM

-44 HVAETTLDSRIDMRR
+44 HTAETTLDSRIDMRR

-72 MLRHA
+72 LLRGA
-77 GSSTGVSCDSFEIKG
+77 GSSTGVTCDSFSITG
-92 RSAMALKNRGHMSGC
+92 RTSLTLNDRGHMSGC

-115 AYWRRWT
+115 SYWRRWT
-122 SVKTVRFEATVQGN
+122 AVKTVRFTVSIVGN

-145 GRGLIYPVATK
+145 GRGLIYPVAERVVQTEDSA
-156 TTVSETET
+156 VSV
-164 RICVDV
+164 CVDV
-170 PMTGLMDGGYFWF
+170 PMVGLMDGGYFWF
-183 DAESLGGEMVVSDAA
+183 DAESLDGPVTVTDAA
-198 WSVPRNAR
+198 WAVPRSAR
-206 TAKHETSMSIAI
+206 TAEHDTSMSIAI
-218 TTFNRASYCMNQLRA
+218 TTFNRAAYCMNQLRA
-233 IAGAPALRERLDTVY
+233 IAGSSALRKRLDTVY

-255 LVKDQEG
+255 LVCEQEG
-262 FAEVS
+262 FTEVS
-267 ADLGKQLTYIQQANL
+267 ADLGQQLTYIQQANL

-291 MYETAKAGNSDFV
+291 MYETVKAGDSDFV
-304 LLLDDDAISEPE
+304 LLLDDDAVSEPE
-316 SILRAIQFSDYTV
+316 SILRSIQFSDYTI

-402 AVVRKIGL
+402 AVMRKIGL
-410 SMPVF
+410 ALPVF

-420 IEYGLRAKKAG
+420 IEYGLRAGKAG

-460 TERNRWLA
+460 TERNRWIT
-468 ALMTYPD
+468 ALLTYPD
-475 RPPRML
+475 TPPRML
-481 VETLYGDASLGLR
+481 LETLYGDASLGLR
-494 FVYSAMALHHMALRD
+494 FVYSAMALHHMALKD
-509 ILRGPQ
+509 IMRGPQ

-521 PAKLGEVRKVRAEYP
+521 PTKLGEVRELRAQYP
-536 DAQAKDSFEAF
+536 DAQVEDSFEAF
-547 PEPAGERVVHVAGP
+547 PEPVGEVESPKNHPSTMKSRYKAAVGLIAASFVRNVDPDKAMRPDAAISARDAAWTWLAFDHVNS
-561 ALDLLAPI
+561 
-569 EALVAGTRREVDR
+569 ALVTTADGNGVAWLKRDNKRFRQGMLEGYRLTRRILRNWRR
-582 LSAECQLGQALVRAA
+582 LSAQYRAYGISSMETWA
-597 DDEVHDGPVF
+597 
-607 RIIGTTGVGILDPP
+607 RIFKG
-621 RCDVL
+621 
-626 LEFLR
+626 
-631 DGLALV
+631 
-637 DCLDLPAP
+637 
-645 DDLEVQT
+645 
-652 RARAVDAAVLVRPL
+652 
-666 PALLGPAPL
+666 
-675 VLVALRRRESF
+675 
-686 LRLEVDHLFLRF
+686 
-698 HFASFLRLH
+698 
-707 RILSLPCPAC
+707 

>member
-1 MNQEASMENAE
+1 MNDNVVWEA
-12 SGSTWETVM
+12 VM

-44 HVAETTLDSRIDMRR
+44 HAAETTLDSRIDMRR

-72 MLRHA
+72 LLRGA
-77 GSSTGVSCDSFEIKG
+77 GSSTGVTCDSFSITG
-92 RSAMALKNRGHMSGC
+92 RTSLTLNDRGHMSGC

-115 AYWRRWT
+115 SYWRRWT
-122 SVKTVRFEATVQGN
+122 AVKTVRFTASIVGN

-145 GRGLIYPVATK
+145 GRGLIYPVAERVVQTEDSA
-156 TTVSETET
+156 VSV
-164 RICVDV
+164 CVDV
-170 PMTGLMDGGYFWF
+170 PMVGLMDGGYFWF
-183 DAESLGGEMVVSDAA
+183 DAESLDGPVTVTDAA
-198 WSVPRNAR
+198 WAVPRSAR
-206 TAKHETSMSIAI
+206 TAEQDTSMSIAI
-218 TTFNRASYCMNQLRA
+218 TTFNRAAYCMNQLRA
-233 IAGAPALRERLDTVY
+233 IAGSSALRKRLDTVY

-255 LVKDQEG
+255 LVCEQEG
-262 FAEVS
+262 FTEIS
-267 ADLGKQLTYIQQANL
+267 ADLGQQLTYIQQANL

-291 MYETAKAGNSDFV
+291 MYETVKAGDSDFV
-304 LLLDDDAISEPE
+304 LLLDDDAVSEPE
-316 SILRAIQFSDYTV
+316 SILRSIQFSDYTI

-402 AVVRKIGL
+402 AVMRKIGL
-410 SMPVF
+410 SLPVF

-420 IEYGLRAKKAG
+420 IEYGLRAGKAG

-460 TERNRWLA
+460 TERNRWIA
-468 ALMTYPD
+468 ALLTYPD
-475 RPPRML
+475 TPPRML
-481 VETLYGDASLGLR
+481 LETLYSDASLGLR
-494 FVYSAMALHHMALRD
+494 FVYSAMALHHMALKD
-509 ILRGPQ
+509 IMRGPQ

-521 PAKLGEVRKVRAEYP
+521 PTKLGEVRELRAQYP
-536 DAQAKDSFEAF
+536 DAQVEDSFEAF
-547 PEPAGERVVHVAGP
+547 PEPVGEVESPKNHPSTMKSRYKAAVGLIAASFVRNVDPDKAMRPDAAISARDAAWTWLAFDHVNS
-561 ALDLLAPI
+561 
-569 EALVAGTRREVDR
+569 ALVTTADGNGVAWLKRDNKRFRQGMLEGHRLTRRILRNWRR
-582 LSAECQLGQALVRAA
+582 LSAQYRAYGISSMETWA
-597 DDEVHDGPVF
+597 
-607 RIIGTTGVGILDPP
+607 RIFEG
-621 RCDVL
+621 
-626 LEFLR
+626 
-631 DGLALV
+631 
-637 DCLDLPAP
+637 
-645 DDLEVQT
+645 
-652 RARAVDAAVLVRPL
+652 
-666 PALLGPAPL
+666 
-675 VLVALRRRESF
+675 
-686 LRLEVDHLFLRF
+686 
-698 HFASFLRLH
+698 
-707 RILSLPCPAC
+707 

>member
-1 MNQEASMENAE
+1 MNDNVVWEA
-12 SGSTWETVM
+12 VM

-44 HVAETTLDSRIDMRR
+44 HAAETTLDSRIDMRR

-72 MLRHA
+72 LLRGA
-77 GSSTGVSCDSFEIKG
+77 GSSTGVTCDSFSITG
-92 RSAMALKNRGHMSGC
+92 RTSLTLNDRGHMSGC

-115 AYWRRWT
+115 SYWRRWT
-122 SVKTVRFEATVQGN
+122 AVKTVRFTASIVGN

-145 GRGLIYPVATK
+145 GRGLIYPVAERVVQTEDSA
-156 TTVSETET
+156 VSV
-164 RICVDV
+164 CVDV
-170 PMTGLMDGGYFWF
+170 PMVGLMDGGYFWF
-183 DAESLGGEMVVSDAA
+183 DAESLDGPVTVTDAA
-198 WSVPRNAR
+198 WAVPRSAR
-206 TAKHETSMSIAI
+206 TAEHDTSMSIAI
-218 TTFNRASYCMNQLRA
+218 TTFNRAAYCMNQLRA
-233 IAGAPALRERLDTVY
+233 IAGSSALRKRLDTVY

-255 LVKDQEG
+255 LVCEQEG
-262 FAEVS
+262 FTEVS

-291 MYETAKAGNSDFV
+291 MYETVKAGDSDFV
-304 LLLDDDAISEPE
+304 LLLDDDAVSEPE
-316 SILRAIQFSDYTV
+316 SILRSIQFSDYTI

-402 AVVRKIGL
+402 AVMRKIGL
-410 SMPVF
+410 SLPVF

-420 IEYGLRAKKAG
+420 IEYGLRAGKAG

-460 TERNRWLA
+460 TERNRWIA
-468 ALMTYPD
+468 ALLTYPD
-475 RPPRML
+475 TPPRML
-481 VETLYGDASLGLR
+481 LETLYGDASLGLR
-494 FVYSAMALHHMALRD
+494 FVYSAMALHHMALKD
-509 ILRGPQ
+509 IMRGPQ

-521 PAKLGEVRKVRAEYP
+521 PTKLGEVRELRAQYL
-536 DAQAKDSFEAF
+536 DAQVEDSFEAF
-547 PEPAGERVVHVAGP
+547 PEPVGEVESPKNHPSTMKSRYKAAVGLIAASFVRNVDPDKAMRPDAAISARDAAWTWLAFDHVNS
-561 ALDLLAPI
+561 
-569 EALVAGTRREVDR
+569 ALVTTADGNGVAWLKRDNKRFRQGMLEGYRLTRRILRNWRR
-582 LSAECQLGQALVRAA
+582 LSAQYRAYGISSMETWA
-597 DDEVHDGPVF
+597 
-607 RIIGTTGVGILDPP
+607 RIFEG
-621 RCDVL
+621 
-626 LEFLR
+626 
-631 DGLALV
+631 
-637 DCLDLPAP
+637 
-645 DDLEVQT
+645 
-652 RARAVDAAVLVRPL
+652 
-666 PALLGPAPL
+666 
-675 VLVALRRRESF
+675 
-686 LRLEVDHLFLRF
+686 
-698 HFASFLRLH
+698 
-707 RILSLPCPAC
+707 

>member
-1 MNQEASMENAE
+1 MNQKASMKNA
-12 SGSTWETVM
+12 GANNTWETVM

-28 DAEQTLPLYAI
+28 DAEQTLPLYAL

-72 MLRHA
+72 LLRNA
-77 GSSTGVSCDSFEIKG
+77 GSSAGVSCDSFEIAG
-92 RSAMALKNRGHMSGC
+92 RTSITLKNRGHMSGC
-107 TFFNAFPA
+107 AFFNAFPA

-136 AKISVFRST
+136 SKISVFRST
-145 GRGLIYPVATK
+145 GRGLIYPVSTK
-156 TTVSETET
+156 TTTASESET
-164 RICVDV
+164 RVCIDV

-183 DAESLGGEMVVSDAA
+183 DAESLDGSVTIADAT
-198 WSVPRNAR
+198 WSVPREAR
-206 TAKHETSMSIAI
+206 TAKHETTLSIAI
-218 TTFNRASYCMNQLRA
+218 TTFNRASYCMDQLRT
-233 IAGAPALRERLDTVY
+233 IAGASALRERLDTVY

-255 LVKDQEG
+255 LVKDQKD
-262 FAEVS
+262 FDEV
-267 ADLGKQLTYIQQANL
+267 AANLGEQLTYIQQANL

-291 MYETAKAGNSDFV
+291 MYETAKAGDSDFV

-348 TQGERINPQRMW
+348 TQGERINAQRMW

-388 DEDFNGWWMCLIPV
+388 DEDFNGWWMCLIPI
-402 AVVRKIGL
+402 AVVKKIG
-410 SMPVF
+410 
-415 IKFDD
+415 D

-468 ALMTYPD
+468 ALLTYPD

-521 PAKLGEVRKVRAEYP
+521 PTKLGEVRELRAKYP
-536 DAQAKDSFEAF
+536 DAQSKESFDEF
-547 PEPAGERVVHVAGP
+547 PEPAGEVEPPKNHPSTMKSRYKAAVGLIAKSFIKKANPDKATRPDAAIPARDAAWTWLAFDHVNS
-561 ALDLLAPI
+561 
-569 EALVAGTRREVDR
+569 ALVSTPDGNGVAWLKRDNKRFRKSMMEGYRLTRKILKNWKR
-582 LSAECQLGQALVRAA
+582 LSAQYQSYGITSMETWARIFG
-597 DDEVHDGPVF
+597 DE
-607 RIIGTTGVGILDPP
+607 
-621 RCDVL
+621 
-626 LEFLR
+626 
-631 DGLALV
+631 
-637 DCLDLPAP
+637 
-645 DDLEVQT
+645 
-652 RARAVDAAVLVRPL
+652 
-666 PALLGPAPL
+666 
-675 VLVALRRRESF
+675 
-686 LRLEVDHLFLRF
+686 
-698 HFASFLRLH
+698 
-707 RILSLPCPAC
+707 

>member
-1 MNQEASMENAE
+1 MNDNVV
-12 SGSTWETVM
+12 WETVM

-44 HVAETTLDSRIDMRR
+44 HAAETTLDSRIDMRR

-72 MLRHA
+72 LLRGA
-77 GSSTGVSCDSFEIKG
+77 GSSTGVTCDSFSITG
-92 RSAMALKNRGHMSGC
+92 RMSLTLNDRGHMSGC

-115 AYWRRWT
+115 SYWRRWT
-122 SVKTVRFEATVQGN
+122 AVKTVRFTVSIVGN

-145 GRGLIYPVATK
+145 GRGLIYPVAERVVQTEDSA
-156 TTVSETET
+156 VSV
-164 RICVDV
+164 CVDV
-170 PMTGLMDGGYFWF
+170 PMVGLMDGGYFWF
-183 DAESLGGEMVVSDAA
+183 DAESLDGPVTVTDAA
-198 WSVPRNAR
+198 WAVPRSAR
-206 TAKHETSMSIAI
+206 TAEHDTSMSIAI
-218 TTFNRASYCMNQLRA
+218 TTFNRAAYCMNQLRA
-233 IAGAPALRERLDTVY
+233 IAGSSALRKRLDTVY

-255 LVKDQEG
+255 LVCEQEG
-262 FAEVS
+262 FTEVS

-291 MYETAKAGNSDFV
+291 MYETVKAGDSDFV
-304 LLLDDDAISEPE
+304 LLLDDDAVSEPE
-316 SILRAIQFSDYTV
+316 SILRSIQFSDYTI

-402 AVVRKIGL
+402 AVMKKIGL
-410 SMPVF
+410 SLPVF

-420 IEYGLRAKKAG
+420 IEYGLRAGKAG

-460 TERNRWLA
+460 TERNRWIA
-468 ALMTYPD
+468 ALLTYPD
-475 RPPRML
+475 TPPRML
-481 VETLYGDASLGLR
+481 LETLYGDASLGLR
-494 FVYSAMALHHMALRD
+494 FVYSAMALHHMALKD
-509 ILRGPQ
+509 IMRGPQ

-521 PAKLGEVRKVRAEYP
+521 PTKLGEVRELRAQYP
-536 DAQAKDSFEAF
+536 DAQVEDSFEAF
-547 PEPAGERVVHVAGP
+547 PEPVGEVESPKNHPSTMKSRYKAAVGLIAASFVRNVDPDKAMRP
-561 ALDLLAPI
+561 DAAISARDAAWTWLALDHVNS
-569 EALVAGTRREVDR
+569 ALVTTADGNGVAWLKRDNKRFRQGMLEGYRLTRRILRNWRR
-582 LSAECQLGQALVRAA
+582 LSAQYRAYGISSMETWA
-597 DDEVHDGPVF
+597 
-607 RIIGTTGVGILDPP
+607 RIFEG
-621 RCDVL
+621 
-626 LEFLR
+626 
-631 DGLALV
+631 
-637 DCLDLPAP
+637 
-645 DDLEVQT
+645 
-652 RARAVDAAVLVRPL
+652 
-666 PALLGPAPL
+666 
-675 VLVALRRRESF
+675 
-686 LRLEVDHLFLRF
+686 
-698 HFASFLRLH
+698 
-707 RILSLPCPAC
+707 

>member
-1 MNQEASMENAE
+1 MNDNVV
-12 SGSTWETVM
+12 WETVM

-44 HVAETTLDSRIDMRR
+44 HAAETTLDSRIDMRR

-72 MLRHA
+72 LLRGA
-77 GSSTGVSCDSFEIKG
+77 GSSTGVTCDSFSITG
-92 RSAMALKNRGHMSGC
+92 RTSLTLNDRGHMSGC

-115 AYWRRWT
+115 SYWRRWT
-122 SVKTVRFEATVQGN
+122 AVKTVRFTVSIVGN

-145 GRGLIYPVATK
+145 GRGLIYPVAER
-156 TTVSETET
+156 TVQTGDSAVSV
-164 RICVDV
+164 CVDV
-170 PMTGLMDGGYFWF
+170 PMVGLMDGGYCWF
-183 DAESLGGEMVVSDAA
+183 DAESLDGPVTVADAA
-198 WSVPRNAR
+198 WAVPRSAR
-206 TAKHETSMSIAI
+206 TAEHDTSMSIAI
-218 TTFNRASYCMNQLRA
+218 TTFNRAAYCMNQLRA
-233 IAGAPALRERLDTVY
+233 IAGSSALRKRLDTVY

-255 LVKDQEG
+255 LVCEQEG
-262 FAEVS
+262 FTEIS
-267 ADLGKQLTYIQQANL
+267 ADLGQQLTYIQQANL

-291 MYETAKAGNSDFV
+291 MYETVKAGDSDFV
-304 LLLDDDAISEPE
+304 LLLDDDAVSEPE
-316 SILRAIQFSDYTV
+316 SILRSIQFSDYTI

-402 AVVRKIGL
+402 AVMRKIGL
-410 SMPVF
+410 SLPVF

-420 IEYGLRAKKAG
+420 IEYGLRAGKAG

-460 TERNRWLA
+460 TERNRWIA
-468 ALMTYPD
+468 ALLTYPD
-475 RPPRML
+475 TPPRML
-481 VETLYGDASLGLR
+481 LETLYGDASLGLR
-494 FVYSAMALHHMALRD
+494 FVYSAMALHHMALKD
-509 ILRGPQ
+509 IMRGPQ

-521 PAKLGEVRKVRAEYP
+521 PTKLGEVRELRAQYP
-536 DAQAKDSFEAF
+536 DTQVEDSFEAF
-547 PEPAGERVVHVAGP
+547 PEPVGEVESPKNHPSTMKSRYKAAVGLIAASFVRNVDPDKAMRPDAAISARDAAWTWLAFDHVNS
-561 ALDLLAPI
+561 
-569 EALVAGTRREVDR
+569 ALVTTADGNGVAWLKRDNKRFRQGMLEGYRLTRRILRNWRR
-582 LSAECQLGQALVRAA
+582 LSAQYRAYGISSMETWA
-597 DDEVHDGPVF
+597 
-607 RIIGTTGVGILDPP
+607 RIFEG
-621 RCDVL
+621 
-626 LEFLR
+626 
-631 DGLALV
+631 
-637 DCLDLPAP
+637 
-645 DDLEVQT
+645 
-652 RARAVDAAVLVRPL
+652 
-666 PALLGPAPL
+666 
-675 VLVALRRRESF
+675 
-686 LRLEVDHLFLRF
+686 
-698 HFASFLRLH
+698 
-707 RILSLPCPAC
+707 

>member
-1 MNQEASMENAE
+1 MNQEASMKNAE
-12 SGSTWETVM
+12 SGNTWETVM

-28 DAEQTLPLYAI
+28 DAEQTLPLYVI

-67 STLQR
+67 SALQR
-72 MLRHA
+72 MFRNA
-77 GSSTGVSCDSFEIKG
+77 GTSAGVTCDSFEITG
-92 RSAMALKNRGHMSGC
+92 RTSLTLKNRGHMSGC

-136 AKISVFRST
+136 SKISVFRST
-145 GRGLIYPVATK
+145 GRGLIYPVSTK
-156 TTVSETET
+156 TTTASESET
-164 RICVDV
+164 RVCIDV

-183 DAESLGGEMVVSDAA
+183 DAESLDGSVTIADAT
-198 WSVPRNAR
+198 WSVPREVR
-206 TAKHETSMSIAI
+206 TAKHETTLSIAI
-218 TTFNRASYCMNQLRA
+218 TTFNRASYCMDQLRT
-233 IAGAPALRERLDTVY
+233 IAGASALRERLDTVY

-255 LVKDQEG
+255 LVKDQKD
-262 FAEVS
+262 FDEV
-267 ADLGKQLTYIQQANL
+267 ADNLGEQLTYIQQANL

-291 MYETAKAGNSDFV
+291 MYETAKAGDSDFV

-348 TQGERINPQRMW
+348 TQGERINAQRMW

-388 DEDFNGWWMCLIPV
+388 DEDFNGWWMCLIPI
-402 AVVRKIGL
+402 AVVKKIGL

-460 TERNRWLA
+460 TERNRCS
-468 ALMTYPD
+468 
-475 RPPRML
+475 R
-481 VETLYGDASLGLR
+481 
-494 FVYSAMALHHMALRD
+494 H
-509 ILRGPQ
+509 
-515 YLVDCL
+515 C
-521 PAKLGEVRKVRAEYP
+521 
-536 DAQAKDSFEAF
+536 
-547 PEPAGERVVHVAGP
+547 
-561 ALDLLAPI
+561 
-569 EALVAGTRREVDR
+569 
-582 LSAECQLGQALVRAA
+582 
-597 DDEVHDGPVF
+597 
-607 RIIGTTGVGILDPP
+607 
-621 RCDVL
+621 
-626 LEFLR
+626 
-631 DGLALV
+631 
-637 DCLDLPAP
+637 
-645 DDLEVQT
+645 
-652 RARAVDAAVLVRPL
+652 
-666 PALLGPAPL
+666 
-675 VLVALRRRESF
+675 
-686 LRLEVDHLFLRF
+686 
-698 HFASFLRLH
+698 
-707 RILSLPCPAC
+707 

>member
-1 MNQEASMENAE
+1 MNDNVVWEA
-12 SGSTWETVM
+12 VM

-44 HVAETTLDSRIDMRR
+44 HTAETTLDSRIDMRR

-72 MLRHA
+72 LLRGA
-77 GSSTGVSCDSFEIKG
+77 GSSTGVTCDSFSITG
-92 RSAMALKNRGHMSGC
+92 RTSLTLNDRGHMSGC

-115 AYWRRWT
+115 SYWRRWT
-122 SVKTVRFEATVQGN
+122 AVKTVRFTVSIVGN

-145 GRGLIYPVATK
+145 GRGLIYPVAERVVQTEDSA
-156 TTVSETET
+156 VSV
-164 RICVDV
+164 CVDV
-170 PMTGLMDGGYFWF
+170 PMVGLMDGGYFWF
-183 DAESLGGEMVVSDAA
+183 DAESLDGPVTVTDAA
-198 WSVPRNAR
+198 WAVPRSAR
-206 TAKHETSMSIAI
+206 TAEHDTSMSIAI
-218 TTFNRASYCMNQLRA
+218 TTFNRAAYCMNQLRA
-233 IAGAPALRERLDTVY
+233 IAGSSALRKRLDTVY

-255 LVKDQEG
+255 LVCEQEG
-262 FAEVS
+262 FTEIS
-267 ADLGKQLTYIQQANL
+267 ADLGQQLTYIQQANL

-291 MYETAKAGNSDFV
+291 MYETVKAGDSDFV
-304 LLLDDDAISEPE
+304 LLLDDDAVSEPE
-316 SILRAIQFSDYTV
+316 SILRSIQFSDYTI

-402 AVVRKIGL
+402 AVMRKIGL
-410 SMPVF
+410 SLPVF

-420 IEYGLRAKKAG
+420 IEYGLRAGKAG

-460 TERNRWLA
+460 TERNRWIA
-468 ALMTYPD
+468 ALLTYPD
-475 RPPRML
+475 TPPRML
-481 VETLYGDASLGLR
+481 LETLYGDASLGLR
-494 FVYSAMALHHMALRD
+494 FVYSAMALHHMALKD
-509 ILRGPQ
+509 IMRGPQ

-521 PAKLGEVRKVRAEYP
+521 PTKLGEVRELRAQYP
-536 DAQAKDSFEAF
+536 DTQVEDSFEAF
-547 PEPAGERVVHVAGP
+547 PEPVGEVESPKNHPSTMKSRYKAAVGLIAASFVRNVDPDKAMRPDAAISARDAAWTWLAFDHVNS
-561 ALDLLAPI
+561 
-569 EALVAGTRREVDR
+569 ALVTTADGNGVAWLKRDNKRFRQGMLEGYRLTRRILRNWRR
-582 LSAECQLGQALVRAA
+582 LSAQYRAYGISSMETWA
-597 DDEVHDGPVF
+597 
-607 RIIGTTGVGILDPP
+607 RIFEG
-621 RCDVL
+621 
-626 LEFLR
+626 
-631 DGLALV
+631 
-637 DCLDLPAP
+637 
-645 DDLEVQT
+645 
-652 RARAVDAAVLVRPL
+652 
-666 PALLGPAPL
+666 
-675 VLVALRRRESF
+675 
-686 LRLEVDHLFLRF
+686 
-698 HFASFLRLH
+698 
-707 RILSLPCPAC
+707 

>member
-1 MNQEASMENAE
+1 MALKNAD
-12 SGSTWETVM
+12 TWETVM
-21 RVVYPVK
+21 RVVYPIK

-72 MLRHA
+72 IMRHA
-77 GSSTGVSCDSFEIKG
+77 GSSAGVSCDSFTVLNRNTI
-92 RSAMALKNRGHMSGC
+92 ALKNHGHMSGC

-115 AYWRRWT
+115 SYWRRWT
-122 SVKTVRFEATVQGN
+122 SVKMVRFTADIQGN
-136 AKISVFRST
+136 AKINVFRST
-145 GRGLIYPVATK
+145 GRGLMYPVAENVVHSPQAVERV
-156 TTVSETET
+156 TVD
-164 RICVDV
+164 I

-183 DAESLGGEMVVSDAA
+183 DAESLDGEVIISEAV
-198 WSVPRNAR
+198 WSVPQNAR
-206 TAKHETSMSIAI
+206 TASKLTTMSIAI

-233 IAGAPALRERLDTVY
+233 IAGAKELRKRLDTVY
-248 CTDQGSD
+248 CTDQGND
-255 LVKDQEG
+255 LVKNQQG
-262 FAEVS
+262 HTQIAE
-267 ADLGKQLTYIQQANL
+267 DLGAQLTYIQQANL

-291 MYETAKAGNSDFV
+291 MYETLKEKKSDFV

-316 SILRAIQFSDYTV
+316 SILRSIQFSDYTV

-348 TQGERINPQRMW
+348 TQGERINARRMW
-360 MYPSKSMGYNHDF
+360 MYPSKGLGYNHDF
-373 SVEPLRDSPD
+373 SVEPLRDSPE

-388 DEDFNGWWMCLIPV
+388 DEDFNGWWMCLIPT
-402 AVVRKIGL
+402 VVLEKIGL
-410 SMPVF
+410 SLPVF

-468 ALMTYPD
+468 ALVTYPEAK
-475 RPPRML
+475 PNML
-481 VETLYGDASLGLR
+481 VEVLYGDASLGLR

-515 YLVDCL
+515 YIVDCL
-521 PAKLGEVRKVRAEYP
+521 PTKLGEVRELRAKYP
-536 DAQAKDSFEAF
+536 DAQAKDSFEDY
-547 PEPAGERVVHVAGP
+547 PEPSGETDSPRNHPSTMKSRYKAAVGLIAKSFIKNVDPSKAKNPDAAIPAQDAAWTWLAFDRV
-561 ALDLLAPI
+561 DS
-569 EALVAGTRREVDR
+569 ALVTTPDGNGVAWLKRDNRLFRRNMIEGYRLTRKIMRNWKR
-582 LSAECQLGQALVRAA
+582 LSAQYRAYNISSV
-597 DDEVHDGPVF
+597 ETWRHIFEGK
-607 RIIGTTGVGILDPP
+607 
-621 RCDVL
+621 
-626 LEFLR
+626 
-631 DGLALV
+631 
-637 DCLDLPAP
+637 
-645 DDLEVQT
+645 
-652 RARAVDAAVLVRPL
+652 
-666 PALLGPAPL
+666 
-675 VLVALRRRESF
+675 
-686 LRLEVDHLFLRF
+686 
-698 HFASFLRLH
+698 
-707 RILSLPCPAC
+707 

>member
-1 MNQEASMENAE
+1 MNDNVVWEA
-12 SGSTWETVM
+12 VM

-44 HVAETTLDSRIDMRR
+44 HTAETTLDSRIDMRR

-72 MLRHA
+72 LLRGA
-77 GSSTGVSCDSFEIKG
+77 GSSTGVTCDSFSITG
-92 RSAMALKNRGHMSGC
+92 RTSLTLNDRGHMSGC

-115 AYWRRWT
+115 SYWRRWT
-122 SVKTVRFEATVQGN
+122 AVKTVRFTASIVGN

-145 GRGLIYPVATK
+145 GRGLIYPVAERVVQTEDSA
-156 TTVSETET
+156 VSV
-164 RICVDV
+164 CVDV
-170 PMTGLMDGGYFWF
+170 PMVGLMDGGYFWF
-183 DAESLGGEMVVSDAA
+183 DAESLDGPVTVTDAA
-198 WSVPRNAR
+198 WAVPRSAR
-206 TAKHETSMSIAI
+206 TAEQDTSMSIAI
-218 TTFNRASYCMNQLRA
+218 TTFNRAAYCMNQLRA
-233 IAGAPALRERLDTVY
+233 IAGSSALRKRLDTVY

-255 LVKDQEG
+255 LVCEQEG
-262 FAEVS
+262 FTEIS
-267 ADLGKQLTYIQQANL
+267 ADLGQQLTYIQQANL

-291 MYETAKAGNSDFV
+291 MYETVKAGDSDFV
-304 LLLDDDAISEPE
+304 LLLDDDAVSEPE
-316 SILRAIQFSDYTV
+316 SILRSIQFSDYTI

-402 AVVRKIGL
+402 AVMRKIGL
-410 SMPVF
+410 SLPVF

-420 IEYGLRAKKAG
+420 IEYGLRAGKAG

-460 TERNRWLA
+460 TERNRWIA
-468 ALMTYPD
+468 ALLTYPD
-475 RPPRML
+475 TPPRML
-481 VETLYGDASLGLR
+481 LETLYSDASLGLR
-494 FVYSAMALHHMALRD
+494 FVYSAMALHHMALKD
-509 ILRGPQ
+509 IMRGPQ

-521 PAKLGEVRKVRAEYP
+521 PTKLGEVRELRAQYP
-536 DAQAKDSFEAF
+536 DAQVEDSFEAF
-547 PEPAGERVVHVAGP
+547 PEPVGEVESPKNHPSTMKSRYKAAVGLIAASFVRNVDPDKAMRPDAAISARDAAWTWLAFDHVNS
-561 ALDLLAPI
+561 
-569 EALVAGTRREVDR
+569 ALVTTADGNGVAWLKRDNKRFRQSMLEGHRLTRRILRNWRR
-582 LSAECQLGQALVRAA
+582 LSAQYRAYGISSMETWA
-597 DDEVHDGPVF
+597 
-607 RIIGTTGVGILDPP
+607 RIFEG
-621 RCDVL
+621 
-626 LEFLR
+626 
-631 DGLALV
+631 
-637 DCLDLPAP
+637 
-645 DDLEVQT
+645 
-652 RARAVDAAVLVRPL
+652 
-666 PALLGPAPL
+666 
-675 VLVALRRRESF
+675 
-686 LRLEVDHLFLRF
+686 
-698 HFASFLRLH
+698 
-707 RILSLPCPAC
+707 

>member
-1 MNQEASMENAE
+1 MNDNVVWEA
-12 SGSTWETVM
+12 VM

-44 HVAETTLDSRIDMRR
+44 HTAETTLDSRIDMRR

-72 MLRHA
+72 LLRGA
-77 GSSTGVSCDSFEIKG
+77 GSSTGVTCDSFSITG
-92 RSAMALKNRGHMSGC
+92 RTSLTLNDRVHMSGC

-115 AYWRRWT
+115 SYWRRWT
-122 SVKTVRFEATVQGN
+122 AVKTVRFTASIVGN

-145 GRGLIYPVATK
+145 GRGLIYPVAERVVQTEDSA
-156 TTVSETET
+156 VSV
-164 RICVDV
+164 CVDV
-170 PMTGLMDGGYFWF
+170 PMVGLMDGGYFWF
-183 DAESLGGEMVVSDAA
+183 DAESLDGPVTVTDAA
-198 WSVPRNAR
+198 WAVPRSAR
-206 TAKHETSMSIAI
+206 TAEHDTSMSIAI
-218 TTFNRASYCMNQLRA
+218 TTFNRAAYCINQLRA
-233 IAGAPALRERLDTVY
+233 IAGSSALRKRLDTVY

-255 LVKDQEG
+255 LVCEQEG
-262 FAEVS
+262 FTEIS
-267 ADLGKQLTYIQQANL
+267 ADLGQQLTYIQQANL

-291 MYETAKAGNSDFV
+291 MYETVKAGDSDFV
-304 LLLDDDAISEPE
+304 LLLDDDAVSEPE
-316 SILRAIQFSDYTV
+316 SILRSIQFSDYTI

-402 AVVRKIGL
+402 AVMKKIGL
-410 SMPVF
+410 SLPVF

-420 IEYGLRAKKAG
+420 IEYGLRAGKAG

-460 TERNRWLA
+460 TERNRWIA
-468 ALMTYPD
+468 ALLTYPD
-475 RPPRML
+475 TPPRML
-481 VETLYGDASLGLR
+481 LETLYGDASLGLR
-494 FVYSAMALHHMALRD
+494 FVYSAMALHHMALKD
-509 ILRGPQ
+509 IMRGPQ

-521 PAKLGEVRKVRAEYP
+521 PTKLGEVRELRAQYP
-536 DAQAKDSFEAF
+536 DAQVEDSFEAF
-547 PEPAGERVVHVAGP
+547 PEPVGEVESPKNHPSTMKSRYKAAVGLIAASFVRNVDPDKAMRPDAAISARDAAWTWLAFDHVNS
-561 ALDLLAPI
+561 
-569 EALVAGTRREVDR
+569 ALVTTADGNGVAWLKRDNKRFRQGMLEGYRLTRRILRNWRR
-582 LSAECQLGQALVRAA
+582 LSAQYRAYGISSMETWA
-597 DDEVHDGPVF
+597 
-607 RIIGTTGVGILDPP
+607 RIFEG
-621 RCDVL
+621 
-626 LEFLR
+626 
-631 DGLALV
+631 
-637 DCLDLPAP
+637 
-645 DDLEVQT
+645 
-652 RARAVDAAVLVRPL
+652 
-666 PALLGPAPL
+666 
-675 VLVALRRRESF
+675 
-686 LRLEVDHLFLRF
+686 
-698 HFASFLRLH
+698 
-707 RILSLPCPAC
+707 

>member
-1 MNQEASMENAE
+1 MNDNVV
-12 SGSTWETVM
+12 WETVM

-44 HVAETTLDSRIDMRR
+44 HAAETTLDSRIDMRR

-72 MLRHA
+72 LLRGA
-77 GSSTGVSCDSFEIKG
+77 GSSTGVTCDSFSITG
-92 RSAMALKNRGHMSGC
+92 CMSLTLNDRGHMSGC

-115 AYWRRWT
+115 SYWRRWT
-122 SVKTVRFEATVQGN
+122 AVKTVRFTVSIVGN

-145 GRGLIYPVATK
+145 GRGLIYPVAERVVQTEDSA
-156 TTVSETET
+156 VSV
-164 RICVDV
+164 CVDV
-170 PMTGLMDGGYFWF
+170 PMVGLMDGGYFWF
-183 DAESLGGEMVVSDAA
+183 DAESLDGPVTVTDAA
-198 WSVPRNAR
+198 WAVPRSAR
-206 TAKHETSMSIAI
+206 TAEHDTSMSIAI
-218 TTFNRASYCMNQLRA
+218 TTFNRAAYCMNQLRA
-233 IAGAPALRERLDTVY
+233 IAGSSALRKRLDTVY

-255 LVKDQEG
+255 LVCEQEG
-262 FAEVS
+262 FTEVS

-291 MYETAKAGNSDFV
+291 MYETVKAGDSDFV
-304 LLLDDDAISEPE
+304 LLLDDDAVSEPE
-316 SILRAIQFSDYTV
+316 SILRSIQFSDYTI

-402 AVVRKIGL
+402 AVMKKIGL
-410 SMPVF
+410 SLPVF

-420 IEYGLRAKKAG
+420 IEYGLRAGKAG

-460 TERNRWLA
+460 TERNRWIA
-468 ALMTYPD
+468 ALLTYPD
-475 RPPRML
+475 TPPRML
-481 VETLYGDASLGLR
+481 LETLYGDASLGLR
-494 FVYSAMALHHMALRD
+494 FVYSAMALHHMALKD
-509 ILRGPQ
+509 IMRGPQ

-521 PAKLGEVRKVRAEYP
+521 PTKLGEVRELRAQYP
-536 DAQAKDSFEAF
+536 DAQVEDSFEAF
-547 PEPAGERVVHVAGP
+547 PEPVGEVESPKNHPSTMKSRYKAAVGLIAASFVRNVDPDKAMRPDAAISARDAAWTWLAFDHVNS
-561 ALDLLAPI
+561 
-569 EALVAGTRREVDR
+569 ALVTTADGNGVAWLKRDNKRFRQGMLEGYRLTRRILRNWRR
-582 LSAECQLGQALVRAA
+582 LSAQYRAYGISSMETWA
-597 DDEVHDGPVF
+597 
-607 RIIGTTGVGILDPP
+607 RIFEG
-621 RCDVL
+621 
-626 LEFLR
+626 
-631 DGLALV
+631 
-637 DCLDLPAP
+637 
-645 DDLEVQT
+645 
-652 RARAVDAAVLVRPL
+652 
-666 PALLGPAPL
+666 
-675 VLVALRRRESF
+675 
-686 LRLEVDHLFLRF
+686 
-698 HFASFLRLH
+698 
-707 RILSLPCPAC
+707 